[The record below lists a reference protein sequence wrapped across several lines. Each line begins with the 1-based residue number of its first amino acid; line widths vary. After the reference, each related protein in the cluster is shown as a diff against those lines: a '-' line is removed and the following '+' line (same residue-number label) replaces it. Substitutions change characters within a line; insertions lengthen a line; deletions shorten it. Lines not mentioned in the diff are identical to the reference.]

1 MFLNNVMVKIP
12 RGAQSRGMKDELVNI
27 ELLLLLGMSAK
38 CKMQTRLRRFLHKK
52 KPHKNITLST
62 FAIAYMQKRYF
73 GYIGLNKVYY

>member
-52 KPHKNITLST
+52 NPTKISHCQLLELLTCRKDILD
-62 FAIAYMQKRYF
+62 ML
-73 GYIGLNKVYY
+73 G

>member
-52 KPHKNITLST
+52 KTP
-62 FAIAYMQKRYF
+62 QKYHTVNF
-73 GYIGLNKVYY
+73 WNCLHAEKIFWIYWVK